1 MNEYEV
7 TIKST
12 MDVKRTYLVVGLCRE
27 SAESVG
33 LRRYVSGDGEY
44 TEEVL
49 SESIREISTKKTGEI
64 E

>member
-33 LRRYVSGDGEY
+33 LSRYVYGDGEY

-49 SESIREISTKKTGEI
+49 SESIKEISTKKTGGI

>member
-1 MNEYEV
+1 MEEYEV

-12 MDVKRTYLVVGLCRE
+12 MDVKRTYLVVGICRD

-33 LRRYVSGDGEY
+33 LSRYVSGDGEY

-49 SESIREISTKKTGEI
+49 SESIKEISTKKTGEI

>member
-12 MDVKRTYLVVGLCRE
+12 MDVKRTYLIVGLCRE

-33 LRRYVSGDGEY
+33 LSRYVSGDGEY

-49 SESIREISTKKTGEI
+49 SESIREVKTRNMGEI